1 MSAGPQVNSSR
12 IQFVV
17 NGEPVQPEL
26 SLHTTL
32 LDFLRASGLTGAKEG
47 CAEGECGACAVVMVK
62 QHGEGSIYCPVNSC
76 LMLLPMA
83 AGQEIYTV
91 EALASCGRLAAVQQA
106 MREHGGSQCGYCT
119 PGFVMSLFAEYYRPD
134 RTGPCNPYATA
145 GNLCRCTG
153 YRPIRDATLSLGPA
167 PADSFRERLAL
178 PAPEVGAAAFE
189 LENARFHRPAT
200 LTECSALL
208 LAHSDARLV
217 AGATD
222 LAVESNLRGRRFSH
236 LVSVEALPELRNFRE
251 TDNEVELG
259 AALTLSEIEAHWKD
273 APSVI
278 HDWMKLFASPLIR
291 NRATLGGNLATASPI
306 GDAAPLLLALDAQ
319 IRIHGAHGER
329 TIPLASFFRAY
340 RQTVL
345 APGEILVSI
354 HLPKP
359 FPQHVRFFKVA
370 KRQMDDIS
378 TVAAAF
384 AIDLETQ
391 PRVASVPKVRHV
403 RLAYGGVAPVPLRAI
418 KAEEALLG
426 RAFLSHP
433 RNESQ
438 IQHAQEILE
447 QTLHPI
453 SDHRGSAAYR
463 LALAQSLLQK
473 FWVEQHEEAAA

>member
-1 MSAGPQVNSSR
+1 MPAMAKATSSQ

-17 NGEPVQPEL
+17 NGEAVQAEL

-32 LDFLRASGLTGAKEG
+32 LDFLRASGRTGAKEG

-62 QHGEGSIYCPVNSC
+62 QHDGASSYCPINSC
-76 LMLLPMA
+76 LMLLPTA

-91 EALASCGRLAAVQQA
+91 EALANQGRLAAVQQA

-134 RTGPCNPYATA
+134 RTGPCEPHATA

-153 YRPIRDATLSLGPA
+153 YRPIRDAALSLGPA
-167 PADSFRERLAL
+167 PADSFRERLSRG
-178 PAPEVGAAAFE
+178 APEIGPAAFE
-189 LENARFHRPAT
+189 SNGASFHRPAT
-200 LTECSALL
+200 IAECSELL

-222 LAVESNLRGRRFSH
+222 LAVESNLHGRRFSY
-236 LVSVEALPELRNFRE
+236 LVSVEALRELRNFRE
-251 TDNEVELG
+251 TNDEVEIG
-259 AALTLSEIEAHWKD
+259 AALTLSEIEAQWKD
-273 APSVI
+273 APAVI

-319 IRIHGAHGER
+319 LRINGVNGQR
-329 TIPLASFFRAY
+329 TISLASFFRAY
-340 RQTVL
+340 RQTAL
-345 APGEILVSI
+345 APGELLVSI

-359 FPQHVRFFKVA
+359 FPQHMRFFKVA
-370 KRQMDDIS
+370 KRRMDDIS

-384 AIDLETQ
+384 AVDLD
-391 PRVASVPKVRHV
+391 AANKVRRA

-418 KAEEALLG
+418 QAEEALLG
-426 RAFLSHP
+426 RSW
-433 RNESQ
+433 NESQ
-438 IQHAQEILE
+438 IQRAQEIIE
-447 QTLHPI
+447 QTLQPI

-473 FWVEQHEEAAA
+473 FWVEQHEQVPA